1 MTPPLP
7 KPDLEDH
14 PHELWGQNVCSDF
27 VTVEKM
33 LAYGEA
39 CAAAE
44 REWWREMAEQLI
56 ACHDEPTC
64 PAVTL
69 VREQLEKTK

>member
-1 MTPPLP
+1 MLS
-7 KPDLEDH
+7 DLQSGTME
-14 PHELWGQNVCSDF
+14 VCRADA
-27 VTVEKM
+27 VR
-33 LAYGEA
+33 AYGEA

-56 ACHDEPTC
+56 ACHEEPTC

-69 VREQLEKTK
+69 VRERLEKTK